1 MEPTNRTMRELIRN
15 YPTTEALTPIGGA
28 EIETAGI
35 KVRLQRAKAHHEKEL
50 AKVNA
55 ALDALDNQP
64 EVAELLETVMK
75 AL

>member
-1 MEPTNRTMRELIRN
+1 MHGLIK
-15 YPTTEALTPIGGA
+15 YPTSLAQSDTGST
-28 EIETAGI
+28 EIEPAGI
-35 KVRLQRAKAHHEKEL
+35 KQRLERAKAHHEREL

-55 ALDALDNQP
+55 ALNALENQP